1 MENGNLFIIAAPSG
15 TGKTTLVK
23 ALVSEVPGVAVSI
36 SHTTRAKRPNE
47 KNGVNYFFVGE
58 EEFRQRIEKGEFL
71 EYATVFGAFY
81 GTSQS
86 WVEAMLKKGMDVIL
100 EIDWQGM
107 QQIKILIPPSISIF
121 ILPPSLDNLRAR
133 LINRKQDN
141 AQVIQDRL
149 ADVKETISHIQ
160 EFDYV
165 IINDDFAQA
174 LSELKLL
181 IKASRLLQRRQCER
195 YTQLLAKLGAEE

>member
-81 GTSQS
+81 GTSHS
-86 WVEAMLKKGMDVIL
+86 WVEAMLKKSMDVIL

-107 QQIKILIPPSISIF
+107 QQIKILIPSSISIF

-141 AQVIQDRL
+141 AQVIQARL

-174 LSELKLL
+174 LSELKLV